1 MIQDDNP
8 LSYRALN
15 EMANRVANLLA
26 ARGVRPGERVALAC
40 PNRPEFPAI
49 YYGILK
55 SGAVVVPL
63 NILLKS
69 AEFDYYRRIRRRWRC
84 FVSRAAAACRWGG
97 SAAGGGEGGT
107 MPRGVYHRRS
117 VATRGERFSAAI
129 AEQATEF
136 ASATTLESDTAVVLY
151 TSGTTGRAKGAELT
165 HANLVLNALGSVRLF
180 DGSETAPIVT
190 GDLAAIPHF
199 WFDGADERRV
209 RFRRHSGAGRALRRR
224 AGHRA
229 DATARHHLLRR
240 GADHVLGAVECAG

>member
-1 MIQDDNP
+1 MLNLATLLEESARTWPERPAVIQDDNP

-69 AEFDYYRRIRRRWRC
+69 AEFDYYLADSAAVALFC
-84 FVSRAAAACRWGG
+84 FEAAAACRWGEALR
-97 SAAGGGEGGT
+97 AAAKAEQCREVFIIGDRLPLE
-107 MPRGVYHRRS
+107 
-117 VATRGERFSAAI
+117 GERFSAAI

-190 GDLAAIPHF
+190 
-199 WFDGADERRV
+199 W
-209 RFRRHSGAGRALRRR
+209 
-224 AGHRA
+224 
-229 DATARHHLLRR
+229 
-240 GADHVLGAVECAG
+240 